1 MKFSEI
7 RKDQWA
13 DLSPYLDTC
22 LLPLTGLTGD
32 EPPWKT
38 AELLGKLQDV
48 MDRLEIPYKGR
59 IVTYP
64 ALHFFS
70 PPGHYTDYVNH
81 ICRKLKEG
89 GFAHVFLAT
98 ADPGIAVMPFE
109 AADLLVT
116 AETGDELSSK
126 VRDVWNNPPAGAAE

>member
-13 DLSPYLDTC
+13 DLSPFLDTC
-22 LLPLTGLTGD
+22 LLPLTGLTGE
-32 EPPWKT
+32 EPPWQA
-38 AELLGKLQDV
+38 AETLGKLQDV
-48 MDRLEIPYKGR
+48 MDMLEIPYKGR

-64 ALHFFS
+64 ALHYFS

-89 GFAHVFLAT
+89 GFARVFLAT
-98 ADPGIAVMPFE
+98 ADSGIAILPFE
-109 AADLLVT
+109 DADLLVT
-116 AETGDELSSK
+116 DEMRDELPAK
-126 VRDVWNNPPAGAAE
+126 VRGVWHKPPTGAAE